1 MRPTRTKWTKPE
13 KVIDNLLGFFT
24 DASFGTPELIK
35 SFKNVD
41 KSFYLV
47 EKESKSLLVMVTDEY
62 IKIHE
67 ISVDDK
73 AKKFEYGGWKFVK
86 TKVEL

>member
-1 MRPTRTKWTKPE
+1 
-13 KVIDNLLGFFT
+13 
-24 DASFGTPELIK
+24 
-35 SFKNVD
+35 
-41 KSFYLV
+41 
-47 EKESKSLLVMVTDEY
+47 MVTDEY